1 MSESLTPTPS
11 SRPRRSILRWMLLLA
26 VWMVGLVVWL
36 FYFILVVWALFRVL

>member
-1 MSESLTPTPS
+1 
-11 SRPRRSILRWMLLLA
+11 MLLLA